1 MFQNISAD
9 RLETLLDQGRAFTLA
24 DVREPEEYREGHLA
38 GAVNLPVQQIL
49 KITEQSVFLKIQKN
63 FWVFPGSSR

>member
-24 DVREPEEYREGHLA
+24 DVREPEEYREAFFHR
-38 GAVNLPVQQIL
+38 NLLFSDAFSAIPSESL
-49 KITEQSVFLKIQKN
+49 SETAAFLYSLQE
-63 FWVFPGSSR
+63 PDL